1 MAKND
6 VGLQENVRS
15 NGKWELYQLDKYI
28 IHLVV
33 TSTTLMSVKGK
44 IAILCLQEVAIAQH
58 DGESIKDK
66 GKE

>member
-1 MAKND
+1 MTKNGVD
-6 VGLQENVRS
+6 LQENVRS

-28 IHLVV
+28 IQFVV

-44 IAILCLQEVAIAQH
+44 IAILCLQEIVIAQH